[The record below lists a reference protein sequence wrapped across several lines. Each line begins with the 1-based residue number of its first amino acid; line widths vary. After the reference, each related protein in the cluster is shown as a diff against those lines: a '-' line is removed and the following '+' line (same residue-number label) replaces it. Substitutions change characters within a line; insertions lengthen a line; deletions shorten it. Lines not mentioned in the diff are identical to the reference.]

1 MRMVKMLQKTQGLG
15 TPGGVRDFLWH
26 KERRLLVLQASSQPH
41 EEGQRTPCHLPSIA
55 DSMHGTAGSRQPPEI
70 SSTKQNGAPDKSTDS
85 PVFCH
90 QALIKENTT
99 GTPVTSGNRFPAPH
113 PPPPHSQHQDEREG
127 VKWEDFRREN

>member
-41 EEGQRTPCHLPSIA
+41 EEGQRTPAFFPALLTVCTGQQGA
-55 DSMHGTAGSRQPPEI
+55 DSHQKSHLA
-70 SSTKQNGAPDKSTDS
+70 KQNGAPDKSTDS

-113 PPPPHSQHQDEREG
+113 PPTTSFPAPR
-127 VKWEDFRREN
+127 